1 MLARRSFLR
10 SFVHGGLG
18 GGTLAWS
25 MATPASARDRLPSR
39 ADSPLVGVDPVFV
52 DTGLTARWSAA
63 MKQDLGWAARWSAMD
78 TSDVLNG
85 LEQGEL
91 DAGMFL
97 SHPRADALDKQGLI
111 YNRLS
116 LARTGVLLVGPTD
129 DEAGIRSETDPAR
142 ALAQVINASNAGAAR
157 WLAPQAGSA
166 LALLADQ
173 LVHGLN
179 ARNPS
184 ASSASASHSPGKSP
198 AYRLITQ
205 AQWLKSPPK
214 AEKLKVWLNDPARLY
229 LEAQVACSFRSRH
242 AGAKLLLSWL
252 QWPLAQSA
260 IKASKPG
267 WQPMKE

>member
-1 MLARRSFLR
+1 
-10 SFVHGGLG
+10 
-18 GGTLAWS
+18 
-25 MATPASARDRLPSR
+25 MATPVSARDRLPSR

-63 MKQDLGWAARWSAMD
+63 MKQDLGWSARWSAMD

-116 LARTGVLLVGPTD
+116 LARTGVLLVGPSD
-129 DEAGIRSETDPAR
+129 DVAGIRSETDPAR

-157 WLAPQAGSA
+157 WLAPQPGSA
-166 LALLADQ
+166 LALLADH
-173 LVHGLN
+173 LVHGSSTK
-179 ARNPS
+179 S
-184 ASSASASHSPGKSP
+184 ALGSPSHSPGNSP

-214 AEKLKVWLNDPARLY
+214 GEKLKVWLNDPARLY